1 MNKVYLWDANDRLD
15 ECRER
20 RRDYVTEIVNADYA
34 PPVGALLVG
43 IVDVAR
49 RELAVEAL
57 GIVKSVARV
66 AQGRR
71 RIRIEPLLLMEA
83 LSVDDLLSQLDK
95 KVRGRIDR
103 AGWPLELRPTKLPAT
118 AADAVLTLL
127 QKDALVREWLT
138 SLNDAQPAAGERLQE
153 IQESRDAIGLALE
166 IADLP
171 GLDQAVFSRPSQGLA
186 PEDVIASVIKS
197 AHLADNEE
205 DLIPEDLR
213 RFEKDTHTTLVAGH
227 VAQFRGRDYELTVF
241 NVNKKPFEVALGVDL
256 IYWDTVHNIFTLV
269 QYKRLDADQ
278 PEGGVKD
285 WVYKNEAELRRQLA
299 LMVTPS
305 SVVKSAADWRM
316 TSPYWFKFVRRDA
329 ARFQDTKLLKGIYV
343 PADYLRLALDDGS
356 LRTGPQGGFRVSYDN
371 VKRLTRATFSEL
383 IRRGLIGTMSTQS
396 ADLVSVIGDLS
407 ASGRSAIVAIKSRW
421 EESEPLE
428 TVDDLNS
435 LLDST
440 PPNQDATAPTT
451 FDELIAELEE

>member
-57 GIVKSVARV
+57 GVVKSVTRV

-71 RIRIEPLLLMEA
+71 RIRIEPLLLMDA
-83 LSVDDLLSQLDK
+83 LPVDDLLSQLDK

-127 QKDALVREWLT
+127 RKDAFVRVWLT
-138 SLNDAQPAAGERLQE
+138 SLDDAQPAAGERLQE

-227 VAQFRGRDYELTVF
+227 VAQFRGRD
-241 NVNKKPFEVALGVDL
+241 
-256 IYWDTVHNIFTLV
+256 
-269 QYKRLDADQ
+269 
-278 PEGGVKD
+278 
-285 WVYKNEAELRRQLA
+285 
-299 LMVTPS
+299 
-305 SVVKSAADWRM
+305 
-316 TSPYWFKFVRRDA
+316 
-329 ARFQDTKLLKGIYV
+329 
-343 PADYLRLALDDGS
+343 
-356 LRTGPQGGFRVSYDN
+356 
-371 VKRLTRATFSEL
+371 
-383 IRRGLIGTMSTQS
+383 
-396 ADLVSVIGDLS
+396 
-407 ASGRSAIVAIKSRW
+407 
-421 EESEPLE
+421 
-428 TVDDLNS
+428 
-435 LLDST
+435 
-440 PPNQDATAPTT
+440 
-451 FDELIAELEE
+451 